1 MLQQLFTVNISGFLN
16 AICALLVQFLLF
28 CIILIGVLAILYL
41 IIYMSSSGDIIKS
54 ESELSSGVKP
64 KLIPKNNGG
73 DGHIVNLSG
82 LFRFINT
89 VPCLLVYDLNQAS
102 GELLRLIY
110 PNRTANMVTININ
123 GIVTNCI
130 RFWNCSIESA
140 ENRRSIMF
148 HYNDAHDNV
157 PAANT
162 ASGFWIGKYSRVTL
176 VTNNI
181 SLISGDRPLIET
193 PRNVFVRCQLNIP
206 EGYPRS
212 DVQRIADDNR

>member
-1 MLQQLFTVNISGFLN
+1 MLQLFTIDISEYFN
-16 AICALLVQFLLF
+16 AICALLVEFLHF

-64 KLIPKNNGG
+64 ELTSKNDNNNG
-73 DGHIVNLSG
+73 HTVNLSG
-82 LFRFINT
+82 FFRFINT
-89 VPCLLVYDLNQAS
+89 VPCLLVYDLDQAS

-110 PNRTANMVTININ
+110 PNMTATMVAININ
-123 GIVTNCI
+123 GIVTTCI
-130 RFWNCSIESA
+130 KFLNCSIESA
-140 ENRRSIMF
+140 ENRGRIMF
-148 HYNDAHDNV
+148 HYSDAHDNL

-162 ASGFWIGKYSRVTL
+162 ASGFWIGKYHRGSLAAHNV
-176 VTNNI
+176 

-212 DVQRIADDNR
+212 VVQRIADDNR